1 MTLKN
6 YAKGFYTSIWL
17 GLKITLNWARN
28 PLIYITYALVLPIAS
43 VFLVIF
49 MYWAVGYY
57 NPEALAHVI
66 IGQTH
71 AYVLT
76 DAIATTSWII
86 EDDREHYK
94 VLKYMFITP
103 FSYYLMIIGRAF
115 SHMLLA
121 LLGVVYAFILFYF
134 YHLPISFNPG
144 LYGYSLLLG
153 IVASIALGLTL
164 ASIIFVMPRGGRII
178 SRSLQAIFYVF
189 SGAVY
194 PLTVLPAWARWI
206 SYGVPVTYWYSLLRR
221 SILGYDTDPLLAT
234 LHVNDLMVRFLVST
248 IIFMVCS
255 YIMYRIATWR
265 AKKAGRLEL
274 ISSI

>member
-1 MTLKN
+1 MSFKN
-6 YAKGFYTSIWL
+6 YVKGFITSIWL
-17 GLKITLNWARN
+17 GLKITLNWARS

-57 NPEALAHVI
+57 NPQALAHVI
-66 IGQTH
+66 VGQTH

-76 DAIATTSWII
+76 DAIATTSWVI

-103 FSYYLMIIGRAF
+103 FSYYLVIIGRAL
-115 SHMLLA
+115 SHMLIA
-121 LLGVVYAFILFYF
+121 LVGVIYAFILFYA
-134 YHLPISFNPG
+134 YHLPISLNVA
-144 LYGYSLLLG
+144 LYVYSLSLG
-153 IVASIALGLTL
+153 IIASIALGLTL
-164 ASIIFVMPRGGRII
+164 ASIIFVMPRGGQVI

-194 PLTVLPAWARWI
+194 PLTVLPEWARWI
-206 SYGVPVTYWYSLLRR
+206 SYGIPVTYWYSLLRR
-221 SILGYDTDPLLAT
+221 SILGYDTDPLLVT
-234 LHVNDLMVRFLVST
+234 LYNNDLMTRFLIST
-248 IIFMVCS
+248 IIFIVFS
-255 YIMYRIATWR
+255 YIMYRVATWR